1 MGEGALHSGGNDSR
15 ERSIERCGPSVKR
28 HVRLDARAP
37 HGCIHCV
44 IQIICS
50 NRAVLRSGRTA
61 ENINMTLFL
70 PRRWPE
76 GVSRLPGVSTGPSEA
91 RGGAKT
97 RHVQN
102 DAIVKRR
109 RFVIMRDR
117 KTKAVMPELVTPEL
131 TLVRV
136 ADKEALDKYATA
148 RTAAGANYQLM
159 GICRS

>member
-1 MGEGALHSGGNDSR
+1 MFRDSL
-15 ERSIERCGPSVKR
+15 EL
-28 HVRLDARAP
+28 VR
-37 HGCIHCV
+37 G
-44 IQIICS
+44 
-50 NRAVLRSGRTA
+50 
-61 ENINMTLFL
+61 
-70 PRRWPE
+70 PRR
-76 GVSRLPGVSTGPSEA
+76 

-97 RHVQN
+97 TRVQN

-109 RFVIMRDR
+109 RFVTMRDR